1 MFTSTT
7 TTTTLLLLFTIINTI
22 TITTHAYSTSDSTSS
37 PDSLLATAHNFAYP
51 ILETS
56 PSPSTLKDALS
67 EIDNLREV
75 LRHLLSTKEYKAPP
89 PPLFLQQEREKQAKV
104 QEEEKKDLA
113 RLQQQYE
120 VNAGGDVAAASEV
133 LTSSVSCNHHVS
145 CDACLEAKCGW
156 CIGARRC
163 IEDIAWV
170 CRGDHDHVGKVGKHS
185 TCPTLESVEEARR
198 ERDILR
204 ETARLA
210 HTPSSSSKKGERE
223 GEGEGGT
230 TTTTTTTSVL
240 PFGTYEES
248 CRDCILHDDKA
259 AAAAGAATQ
268 PSATQSP
275 STILRCMCQCP
286 DGVERP
292 VELDPST
299 CDKNTQEIINSNGQ
313 LICSDMSVT
322 RVEATRRAVE
332 RLKQREAEEL
342 ERISNEMKDEAKTKK
357 ENEGEETSE
366 ASSTTTKKKKKK
378 TKQQREQDQH
388 QRETIGRFIK
398 RSLNDE
404 TRAAKAPYES
414 LEVERTGELL
424 LLLKSCC

>member
-1 MFTSTT
+1 MFTTT
-7 TTTTLLLLFTIINTI
+7 NTTTLLLLFTIINSI
-22 TITTHAYSTSDSTSS
+22 TVTTHAYTTSS
-37 PDSLLATAHNFAYP
+37 SNSLLGTAHNFAYP
-51 ILETS
+51 TSETS
-56 PSPSTLKDALS
+56 SSPPSTLKDALS

-75 LRHLLSTKEYKAPP
+75 LRHLLATKEYKAPP
-89 PPLFLQQEREKQAKV
+89 PPLFLQQERERQAKV
-104 QEEEKKDLA
+104 QEEEEKDLA

-120 VNAGGDVAAASEV
+120 VNAGGSSHGGDVAASEV

-210 HTPSSSSKKGERE
+210 HTPSSSSSSTKGE
-223 GEGEGGT
+223 GEGEGGGEGGGA
-230 TTTTTTTSVL
+230 TTTSVL
-240 PFGTYEES
+240 PFGTYQES
-248 CRDCILHDDKA
+248 CRDCILHDDDKA
-259 AAAAGAATQ
+259 AAATSPPQ
-268 PSATQSP
+268 P
-275 STILRCMCQCP
+275 STILRCMCRCP

-292 VELDPST
+292 VELDPAT
-299 CDKNTQEIINSNGQ
+299 CDKNTQEIINSNGH

-322 RVEATRRAVE
+322 RVEAARRAVE

-342 ERISNEMKDEAKTKK
+342 ERISNEMKDEAKKKGDK
-357 ENEGEETSE
+357 ENEHENDEETSE
-366 ASSTTTKKKKKK
+366 STTAARTKKKKKK
-378 TKQQREQDQH
+378 TKQQREQDQL

-398 RSLNDE
+398 RSTNEE

-414 LEVERTGELL
+414 LEVERTGE
-424 LLLKSCC
+424 CVE